1 MKSFFIA
8 IFIILSIVAY
18 GQQSHI
24 IDSTYLMVTEN
35 FKISVP
41 GDTLYFTSGGISLIN
56 SEQLEVML
64 EIIEFVN
71 DEALSQAIGLSITEN
86 EKKIEEC
93 KTLYENLL
101 QNSKKSHEIT
111 TQSLQ
116 STQKLLQEITQSLEE
131 TKKALVLAN
140 ENVAA
145 SGDLIKKYKSA
156 KLWQNILIGLAGV
169 GVGVLITQ

>member
-1 MKSFFIA
+1 MKSLLYPLFLL
-8 IFIILSIVAY
+8 LSMDVF
-18 GQQSHI
+18 GQQFQTL
-24 IDSTYLMVTEN
+24 DSTYLMVTED

-56 SEQLEVML
+56 SEQLEVMQ

-116 STQKLLQEITQSLEE
+116 STQESLQEITQSLEQ
-131 TKKALVLAN
+131 TKNALVLAN
-140 ENVAA
+140 ENVAT
-145 SGDLIKKYKSA
+145 SKDLLKKYKSA
-156 KLWQNILIGLAGV
+156 KIWQNILVGLAGV
-169 GVGVLITQ
+169 GLGVIISQ